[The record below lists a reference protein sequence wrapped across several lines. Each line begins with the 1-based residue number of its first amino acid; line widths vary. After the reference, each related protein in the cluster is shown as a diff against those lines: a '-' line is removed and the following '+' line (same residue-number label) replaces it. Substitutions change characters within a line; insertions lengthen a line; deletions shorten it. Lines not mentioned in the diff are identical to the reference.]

1 MAWARAVAS
10 LLGGKC
16 RLAGYLA
23 ADDPQ
28 GADEGKPVGVYFGLA
43 GGLAYQ
49 VADVVVG
56 EQEGPDFLFH
66 HLG

>member
-28 GADEGKPVGVYFGLA
+28 GADEGKPVGVDSVLFC
-43 GGLAYQ
+43 GLAYQ
-49 VADVVVG
+49 VADRVVG
-56 EQEGPDFLFH
+56 EQQRPDFLFH